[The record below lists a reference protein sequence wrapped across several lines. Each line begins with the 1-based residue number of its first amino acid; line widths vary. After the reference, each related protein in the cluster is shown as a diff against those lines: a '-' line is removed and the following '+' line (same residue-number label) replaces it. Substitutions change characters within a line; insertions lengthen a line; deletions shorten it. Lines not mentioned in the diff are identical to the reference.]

1 MTPLGFVQDM
11 MIAIVGKTGESYL
24 EIQSQLRVG
33 LKDYGTNDENLRW
46 LLSYLKAK
54 YAPIYQ
60 YPIQSRDT
68 VENVTFAVDL

>member
-1 MTPLGFVQDM
+1 MV
-11 MIAIVGKTGESYL
+11 AIVGKGDERYL

-54 YAPIYQ
+54 YTPIYQ
-60 YPIQSRDT
+60 YPMHTREA
-68 VENVTFAVDL
+68 VENIMFAVEL

>member
-1 MTPLGFVQDM
+1 MV
-11 MIAIVGKTGESYL
+11 AIVGKGDERYL

-54 YAPIYQ
+54 YTPIYQ
-60 YPIQSRDT
+60 YPMQTREA
-68 VENVTFAVDL
+68 VENVMFAVEL